1 MKKETLANQEAVQA
15 STEGMLACESFLHEN
30 YLFRR
35 NVLNGKVEFLTL
47 SADGKPSGD
56 YRPLTTQALN
66 SIILRAKRE
75 EVCEQGNPKGDIQEI
90 VNSEEVPQYTPVQ
103 SFLDSLA
110 IMYITLIK
118 TPLSKISM
126 GTDF

>member
-1 MKKETLANQEAVQA
+1 
-15 STEGMLACESFLHEN
+15 MLACESFLHEN

-35 NVLNGKVEFLTL
+35 NVLNGKVEFQTL

-90 VNSEEVPQYTPVQ
+90 VNSEEVPQYNPVQ

-110 IMYITLIK
+110 IMYYITLIK
-118 TPLSKISM
+118 TLE
-126 GTDF
+126 